1 MQRNGWRDRAR
12 AYATGMCPE
21 PREVCEFAFPG
32 PLRDRLV
39 GAVLR
44 GEKTATS
51 SLLVEWEVEQAPLWA
66 LGDRQTVIDSDG
78 RPVGVIETLSVEVIR
93 LGEADLGLALAEG
106 EGFESVAQW
115 REDHEHFW
123 TQEVLPTL
131 PPGAAGPLTDE
142 TQVVVQWFRLA
153 ADG

>member
-1 MQRNGWRDRAR
+1 MSS
-12 AYATGMCPE
+12 E
-21 PREVCEFAFPG
+21 PHEVCEFAFPG

-51 SLLVEWEVEQAPLWA
+51 SLLIEWEVEDAPLRA
-66 LGDRQTVIDSDG
+66 AGERQTVIDSDG
-78 RPVGVIETLSVEVIR
+78 RPVGVIETLSVEVIP
-93 LGEADLGLALAEG
+93 LGDADLNLAVAEG
-106 EGFESVAQW
+106 EGFDSVAQW
-115 REDHEHFW
+115 REEHERFW

-131 PPGAAGPLTDE
+131 PPGSARPLTNE
-142 TQVVVQWFRLA
+142 TQIVIEWFRLA